1 MTVRENVGFGLK
13 IRKRP
18 KAEIDEKVDELL
30 KIVGLAGFRD
40 RYPNQ
45 LSGGQRQRLA
55 LGRALAVNPKVL
67 LLDEPFGAL
76 DAKVREDLRDWLWRL
91 HSEFNIT
98 TVLVT
103 HDQQEALDV
112 ADQIVVLKIGR
123 ASCRERV

>member
-18 KAEIDEKVDELL
+18 KAEIDAKVDELL

-55 LGRALAVNPKVL
+55 LARALAVNPKVL

-76 DAKVREDLRDWLWRL
+76 DAKVREDVRDWLRGRD
-91 HSEFNIT
+91 SEFNINRL
-98 TVLVT
+98 LVQ
-103 HDQQEALDV
+103 H
-112 ADQIVVLKIGR
+112 
-123 ASCRERV
+123 